1 MTMVPSLRSPA
12 GGRTRVA
19 AAVWMIVVLLASV
32 SFAEEP
38 PVHFWHADAMPP
50 GAIGQ
55 GQLTRGGPLPGYF
68 QPVEILAPQGARVSM
83 AEPGRFQKPMP
94 APLGVGLL
102 IGQVYRLKVTNI
114 PGYEGA
120 EVYPT
125 IEIIDRLYPPVGQ
138 EMRFPIPI
146 DLSQE
151 EIELAVSGRFVM
163 RVVYLEDPNDALPI
177 DELPDEQTVFQA
189 LPGENPLTVA
199 DRLGRPMAI
208 LRIGGRVPDADGPD
222 EAFLYGSPP
231 WLKFQPVP
239 VERPALKPPAPL
251 ARTPGNSQGH
261 AARACAAAG
270 HADSAA
276 LRVASQLHHR
286 PVVEPRSHANQL
298 QPASRRRLVVFSI
311 GCRCPHRCLAVLV
324 SLLLCS
330 CRTLQPAVPG
340 GLAAPEVSSVAFA
353 ADSDKATDEANP
365 FGDDAASDDATMD
378 DAATADEAEMSDT
391 EAPAADAAMPDE
403 AEPSEAPAK
412 GPRGR

>member
-19 AAVWMIVVLLASV
+19 GTVWMIVVLLASV

-83 AEPGRFQKPMP
+83 AEPGRFQKPTP

-151 EIELAVSGRFVM
+151 EIELAASGRFVM

-251 ARTPGNSQGH
+251 ARTQGKSQGQATRH
-261 AARACAAAG
+261 MCRRWARQFRGTPRHKSTSPPASSRATIPCQPTSASEPTRPGRFFDRLPLPAPVRWPRWSLCCFVPAARFSRPPP
-270 HADSAA
+270 ADWRLRKSARSR
-276 LRVASQLHHR
+276 LPPIPTTRR
-286 PVVEPRSHANQL
+286 PRPIHLAMMRRPTMPRWTMR
-298 QPASRRRLVVFSI
+298 PPPTRR
-311 GCRCPHRCLAVLV
+311 
-324 SLLLCS
+324 
-330 CRTLQPAVPG
+330 
-340 GLAAPEVSSVAFA
+340 
-353 ADSDKATDEANP
+353 K
-365 FGDDAASDDATMD
+365 
-378 DAATADEAEMSDT
+378 
-391 EAPAADAAMPDE
+391 
-403 AEPSEAPAK
+403 
-412 GPRGR
+412 